1 MADPIACARRI
12 YAFAGM
18 PLSESAVAGMR
29 EWAVENA
36 RDRRPVHRYTLAE
49 FGMTEEQ
56 LARDFAEY
64 RAKHLASRA

>member
-1 MADPIACARRI
+1 VQRI
-12 YAFAGM
+12 YDFAGM
-18 PLSESAVAGMR
+18 QLTPDALAAMK

-49 FGMTEEQ
+49 FGMTEES

-64 RAKHLASRA
+64 RARHLS